1 MTGFDLL
8 QNFTQNPESFL
19 RRVWARVV
27 PPQRT
32 LSASEPIISVPSAS
46 KFLAQKTLRDFSA
59 PSTNNVP
66 VGPNVNI
73 GGENFEIKTGLIT
86 MV

>member
-1 MTGFDLL
+1 MTHFDLPE
-8 QNFTQNPESFL
+8 NFMQTPESLL
-19 RRVWARVV
+19 RRVRPRVV

-32 LSASEPIISVPSAS
+32 LSASEPVISVPSAS

>member
-8 QNFTQNPESFL
+8 QNFTKNPESFL

-32 LSASEPIISVPSAS
+32 LSASEPVISAPSAS
-46 KFLAQKTLRDFSA
+46 NFLAQKTFRNFSA
-59 PSTNNVP
+59 PTNNVP